1 MGRCYAARPPP
12 ARRTPL
18 PGERGNRSGA
28 ASRHNGAVGTPQIVV
43 RSGHP
48 EFLDLPWDRPL
59 AEWGHPRR
67 LDLPKGISRHEV
79 QFFGYDDGI
88 YAVKELPRALA
99 RHEYEVLRQLEDLRA
114 PSVRP
119 LGLVERPWLD
129 PYEEASAAVVTRYVE
144 YAFSYREL
152 LSGWGF
158 GERRNQ
164 MLDAFAGLLVEL
176 HLLGCHW
183 GDCSLSNVLYRYDA
197 GAVDMTMVDA
207 ETARLYPGLSD
218 GQREDDL
225 QLMVE
230 NVAGGMA
237 DLAAEHGTNL
247 DLADLLLGEDVAAR
261 YRPLWREVTGEPVIG
276 RDEQYRIT
284 EHTRRLNE
292 LGFEVDDLVLT
303 PQAGG
308 SRMRMRLKVAGR
320 NFHSHRL
327 RELTGIEAAENQ
339 ARQIL
344 SDLRYYEATTAQ
356 DAPSGKR
363 LAPIRWRVEV
373 FEPMLGR
380 LRELPN
386 RAAMDPIQA
395 YTDFLH
401 HRYLLSAEAR
411 CDIPNEEAFAR
422 WLEAGQPG
430 YPLG

>member
-1 MGRCYAARPPP
+1 M
-12 ARRTPL
+12 
-18 PGERGNRSGA
+18 
-28 ASRHNGAVGTPQIVV
+28 V

-59 AEWGHPRR
+59 ADWGHPRR

-99 RHEYEVLRQLEDLRA
+99 RHEYAVLRQLEDLGA

-207 ETARLYPGLSD
+207 ETARLYPALSD

-237 DLAAEHGTNL
+237 DLAAEHGIDL
-247 DLADLLLGEDVAAR
+247 DLADLFLGEDIAAR
-261 YRPLWREVTGEPVIG
+261 YRALWREVTGEPVVG

-284 EHTRRLNE
+284 EHIRRLND
-292 LGFEVDDLVLT
+292 LGLRGRRPGAHPPGGRRAGCGCASRWPGATST
-303 PQAGG
+303 PTACASSPA
-308 SRMRMRLKVAGR
+308 SRPPRTRL
-320 NFHSHRL
+320 
-327 RELTGIEAAENQ
+327 
-339 ARQIL
+339 AR
-344 SDLRYYEATTAQ
+344 SSPTCATTRPTAAR

-373 FEPMLGR
+373 FEPMLAR
-380 LRELPN
+380 LRALPD
-386 RAAMDPIQA
+386 RAALDPVQA

-401 HRYLLSAEAR
+401 HRYLLSAAAGG
-411 CDIPNEEAFAR
+411 DIPNEEAFAR
-422 WLEAGQPG
+422 WVEAGQPG

>member
-1 MGRCYAARPPP
+1 MPVDLGVSGGRMRGGRRGHGDGHGAMLRGPAAAGPPF
-12 ARRTPL
+12 PL
-18 PGERGNRSGA
+18 PGPGKSRSGREE
-28 ASRHNGAVGTPQIVV
+28 RHNGAVGTPQFVV

-48 EFLDLPWDRPL
+48 EFLGLPWDRPL

-99 RHEYEVLRQLEDLRA
+99 RHEYAVLRQLEDLGA

-164 MLDAFAGLLVEL
+164 LLDAFAGLLVEL

-207 ETARLYPGLSD
+207 ETARLYPALSD

-230 NVAGGMA
+230 NVGGGMA
-237 DLAAEHGTNL
+237 DLAAEHGTDL
-247 DLADLLLGEDVAAR
+247 DLADLFLGEDIAAR
-261 YRPLWREVTGEPVIG
+261 YHPLWREVTGEPVVG
-276 RDEQYRIT
+276 P
-284 EHTRRLNE
+284 RRA
-292 LGFEVDDLVLT
+292 V
-303 PQAGG
+303 P
-308 SRMRMRLKVAGR
+308 
-320 NFHSHRL
+320 
-327 RELTGIEAAENQ
+327 
-339 ARQIL
+339 
-344 SDLRYYEATTAQ
+344 
-356 DAPSGKR
+356 
-363 LAPIRWRVEV
+363 
-373 FEPMLGR
+373 
-380 LRELPN
+380 
-386 RAAMDPIQA
+386 
-395 YTDFLH
+395 H
-401 HRYLLSAEAR
+401 HRAHPPAERVGLRGGRPGAHPPGGRRAGCGCASRWPGATSTPTASA
-411 CDIPNEEAFAR
+411 N
-422 WLEAGQPG
+422 
-430 YPLG
+430 

>member
-1 MGRCYAARPPP
+1 
-12 ARRTPL
+12 
-18 PGERGNRSGA
+18 
-28 ASRHNGAVGTPQIVV
+28 VV

-48 EFLDLPWDRPL
+48 NFLDLPWERPL
-59 AEWGHPRR
+59 ADWEHPRR

-88 YAVKELPRALA
+88 YAVKELPRHLG
-99 RHEYEVLRQLEDLRA
+99 RHEYAVLRQLEDLGA

-119 LGLVERPWLD
+119 VGLVERPWLD
-129 PYEEASAAVVTRYVE
+129 PHDEAAAAVVTRYVE

-164 MLDAFAGLLVEL
+164 MLDALAGLLVEL

-207 ETARLYPGLSD
+207 ETARLHPSLSN

-237 DLAAEHGTNL
+237 DLAAEQGIEL
-247 DLADLLLGEDVAAR
+247 ELADLFLGEDVAAR
-261 YRPLWREVTGEPVIG
+261 YRALWREVTTETAIG

-284 EHTRRLNE
+284 QHIGRLNE
-292 LGFEVDDLVLT
+292 LGFEIDDLVLT
-303 PQAGG
+303 PQAEG
-308 SRMRMRLKVAGR
+308 SRLRMHLKVASR

-327 RELTGIEAAENQ
+327 RELTGIDAAENQ

-344 SDLRYYEATTAQ
+344 SDLRYYEATVGRA
-356 DAPSGKR
+356 APSGKR

-373 FEPMLGR
+373 FEPMLAR
-380 LRELPN
+380 LRALPD
-386 RAAMDPIQA
+386 RATLDPVQA
-395 YTDFLH
+395 YTDLLH
-401 HRYLLSAEAR
+401 HRYLLSAEAGR
-411 CDIPNEEAFAR
+411 DIPNEEAFSR
-422 WLEAGQPG
+422 WVEAGQPG

>member
-1 MGRCYAARPPP
+1 MG
-12 ARRTPL
+12 TPL
-18 PGERGNRSGA
+18 L
-28 ASRHNGAVGTPQIVV
+28 VV

-48 EFLDLPWDRPL
+48 DFLDLPWDLPMT
-59 AEWGHPRR
+59 AWDHPRR

-79 QFFGYDDGI
+79 HFFAYDEGI

-99 RHEYEVLRQLEDLRA
+99 RHEHAILRQLEDLGA

-119 LGLVERPWLD
+119 VGLVERPWLD
-129 PYEEASAAVVTRYVE
+129 PQEEASAALVTRYVE

-164 MLDAFAGLLVEL
+164 MLDACAGLLVEL

-197 GAVDMTMVDA
+197 GAVEMTMVDA
-207 ETARLYPGLSD
+207 ETARLYPSLSD

-237 DLAAEHGTNL
+237 DLAAEQGIDL
-247 DLADLLLGEDVAAR
+247 ELADLLLGEDIATR
-261 YRPLWREVTGEPVIG
+261 YRALWREVTGEPVIG
-276 RDEQYRIT
+276 REEQFRIT

-308 SRMRMRLKVAGR
+308 SRLRMHLKVAGR
-320 NFHSHRL
+320 AFHSHRL
-327 RELTGIEAAENQ
+327 RQLTGIEAAENQ

-344 SDLRYYEATTAQ
+344 SDLHYYEATA
-356 DAPSGKR
+356 AESVPGGRR

-373 FEPMLGR
+373 FEPMLAR
-380 LRELPN
+380 LRALPD
-386 RAAMDPIQA
+386 RAALDPVQA
-395 YTDFLH
+395 YTDFLQ
-401 HRYLLSAEAR
+401 HRYLLSAAAGY
-411 CDIPNEEAFAR
+411 DIPNEEAFAR
-422 WLEAGQPG
+422 WVEAGQPG

>member
-1 MGRCYAARPPP
+1 
-12 ARRTPL
+12 
-18 PGERGNRSGA
+18 
-28 ASRHNGAVGTPQIVV
+28 VV

-48 EFLDLPWDRPL
+48 GFLDLPWDLPL
-59 AEWGHPRR
+59 AEWRHPRR
-67 LDLPKGISRHEV
+67 LNLPKGISRHEV
-79 QFFGYDDGI
+79 QFFGYDEGI
-88 YAVKELPRALA
+88 YAVKELPRDLA
-99 RHEYEVLRQLEDLRA
+99 RHEYSVLRRLEDLGA
-114 PSVRP
+114 PAVRP
-119 LGLVERPWLD
+119 VGLVERPWLD
-129 PYEEASAAVVTRYVE
+129 PQAEASAAVVTSYVE

-158 GERRNQ
+158 GDRRNQ

-207 ETARLYPGLSD
+207 ETARLHPSLSN

-237 DLAAEHGTNL
+237 DLAAEQGMDL
-247 DLADLLLGEDVAAR
+247 DLADLFLGEDIAAR
-261 YRPLWREVTGEPVIG
+261 YRGLWKEVTGETVVG

-284 EHTRRLNE
+284 EHIRRLNE

-308 SRMRMRLKVAGR
+308 SRLRMRLKVAGR

-344 SDLRYYEATTAQ
+344 SDLRYYEATVGRE
-356 DAPSGKR
+356 APSGKR

-373 FEPMLGR
+373 FEPMLAR
-380 LRELPN
+380 LRALPE
-386 RAAMDPIQA
+386 RAAQDPVQA

-401 HRYLLSAEAR
+401 HRYLLSAEAGR
-411 CDIPNEEAFAR
+411 DIPNEEAFAR
-422 WLEAGQPG
+422 WIAAGQPG

>member
-1 MGRCYAARPPP
+1 
-12 ARRTPL
+12 
-18 PGERGNRSGA
+18 
-28 ASRHNGAVGTPQIVV
+28 VGTPLIVV

-48 EFLDLPWDRPL
+48 NFLDLPWERPL
-59 AEWGHPRR
+59 TDWEHPRR

-88 YAVKELPRALA
+88 YAVKELPRHLA
-99 RHEYEVLRQLEDLRA
+99 RHEYAVLRQLEDLGA

-119 LGLVERPWLD
+119 VGLVERPWLD
-129 PYEEASAAVVTRYVE
+129 PHEEAAAAVVTRYVE

-164 MLDAFAGLLVEL
+164 MLDALAGLLVEL

-207 ETARLYPGLSD
+207 ETARLHPSLSN

-237 DLAAEHGTNL
+237 DLAAEQGIEL
-247 DLADLLLGEDVAAR
+247 ELADLFLGEDVAAR
-261 YRPLWREVTGEPVIG
+261 YRALWREVTTETAIG

-284 EHTRRLNE
+284 QHIGRLNE
-292 LGFEVDDLVLT
+292 LGFEIDDLVLT
-303 PQAGG
+303 PQPGG
-308 SRMRMRLKVAGR
+308 SRLRMRLKVASR

-344 SDLRYYEATTAQ
+344 SDLRYYEATVGRA
-356 DAPSGKR
+356 APSGKR

-373 FEPMLGR
+373 FEPMLAR
-380 LRELPN
+380 LRALPD
-386 RAAMDPIQA
+386 RATLDPVQA
-395 YTDFLH
+395 YTDLLH
-401 HRYLLSAEAR
+401 HRYLLSAEAGR
-411 CDIPNEEAFAR
+411 DIPNEEAFSR
-422 WLEAGQPG
+422 WVEAGQPG